1 MLMKFTNYTKLEDV
15 VSNRVNRD
23 IIQMDVKGLETQAD
37 NRKIGFCG
45 KQIPKETNALKNTY

>member
-1 MLMKFTNYTKLEDV
+1 MKFTNYTKLEDV